1 MSDKKKKQEEIKE
14 KEHKNLDLLFRK
26 YQVEMRKVQEQ
37 GDKLSKHQ
45 DDDKRRE
52 EHLKKRKEQW
62 EEKLKKK

>member
-37 GDKLSKHQ
+37 GDKLSKLQ

-62 EEKLKKK
+62 EGKLKKK